1 MQTIALVKDAIKEKA
16 PALHKAL
23 VASGALNAYAQD
35 LAEQISSQVV
45 TLTQA
50 QRIKEGWDKLG
61 PMECAARM
69 RTASSLNREIV
80 LAEMLEFPQDG
91 TSPQSP
97 DETTPSDPQ
106 T

>member
-1 MQTIALVKDAIKEKA
+1 MQTILLIKEALKLKA
-16 PALHKAL
+16 PALFQSLTKA
-23 VASGALNAYAQD
+23 GKLNEFVQD
-35 LAEQISSQVV
+35 LADQISSQVV
-45 TLTQA
+45 TLTQT
-50 QRIKEGWDKLG
+50 QRIKGGWDKLG

-97 DETTPSDPQ
+97 DETTLFQPL